1 MLLRF
6 RINIMVDMKVIIKA
20 TNLDLTPALKA
31 YIEEKFNDLDRLLG
45 RFQQDSIQAR
55 VEVGRSSR
63 HHKHGDVFHVD
74 ANLDLP
80 KEALRA
86 EEDTDDAYAAIDA
99 VKDKLKREIEKYKE
113 KHI

>member
-1 MLLRF
+1 
-6 RINIMVDMKVIIKA
+6 MVDMKIIIKA
-20 TNLDLTPALKA
+20 TDLDLTPALKA
-31 YIEEKFNDLDRLLG
+31 YIEEKFNDLDRPLG
-45 RFQQDSIQAR
+45 SLQKDSIKAR
-55 VEVGRSSR
+55 VEVGRSTR

-80 KEALRA
+80 HEVLRA

>member
-1 MLLRF
+1 MLLGLGV
-6 RINIMVDMKVIIKA
+6 NIMVDMKVIIKA
-20 TNLDLTPALKA
+20 TDIDLTPALKA
-31 YIEEKFNDLDRLLG
+31 YIEEKFNDLDRPLG
-45 RFQQDSIQAR
+45 SLRHDSIQAR
-55 VEVGRSSR
+55 VEVGRSTR
-63 HHKHGDVFHVD
+63 HHIHGDVFHVD

-80 KEALRA
+80 HEVLRA